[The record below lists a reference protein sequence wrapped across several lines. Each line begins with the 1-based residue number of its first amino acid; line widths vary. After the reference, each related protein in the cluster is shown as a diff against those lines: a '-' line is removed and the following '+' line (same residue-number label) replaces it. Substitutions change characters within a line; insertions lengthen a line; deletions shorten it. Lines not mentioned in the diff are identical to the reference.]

1 MLVEELER
9 AGLGDSREEVVEAVY
24 KTQLDSLREHLE
36 KHVEGKVEPCASCGS
51 KEGNRRCTGCFEAN
65 YCSKKCQ
72 VKAWGEGHR
81 SECKEVRKQY
91 REVILHTEIAG
102 PDGVRK
108 TRGVFDSINRKE
120 RLETP
125 RSRFPVTVWVW
136 SLEDLIT
143 IHNKDS
149 SLFGVMDRDPGQEE
163 VYDHVRKQVEE
174 KGTMAEVE
182 GKGPGVGPG
191 ASLFRKN
198 TKVIFF
204 CLSMPKW

>member
-91 REVILHTEIAG
+91 
-102 PDGVRK
+102 
-108 TRGVFDSINRKE
+108 RKE